1 MVQLQQMTFRSTG
14 KCGVAARRRGERGQ
28 TILLVAI
35 SIVSLLAM
43 AALAIDVVTLYVAS
57 TEIQRAADAAALV
70 GAKAIADSGVT
81 TLQPSDGN
89 VGAAEV
95 LAQSMATAAI
105 LAIVS
110 ATPPVN
116 QVAGASPVLVGTPTF
131 NWSQGNANPHITVSL
146 QQSNLPTFFA
156 RIWGSRSAIAS
167 ASATAEAYNPSN
179 QQNFTPIQTS
189 CVKPWLIGNADPIY
203 STPGVPVPFVTPGT
217 GQIETPPIIPLIGEQ
232 FWLSSDCKGN
242 GDDCSNFTNPPT
254 AGQFNGNPFVSF
266 VPAAV
271 VPPANGLDICPSS
284 TAAPCGGGNDP
295 TDKAAIECCHVTY
308 YTCGG
313 NTTNASW
320 TQTLNPA
327 WPGDATSDLAQ
338 GTECL
343 IHASAE
349 QSGQGQDSL
358 DWKTAPFPN
367 GPPKIVAGSGPQ
379 AGNFVSTSSSIVT
392 IPILDTTSQISTTP
406 PDLVTVVGFLQAF
419 VNSVD
424 DLDPG
429 GNKGH
434 HGDVNITVLNVI
446 GCSTTPN
453 GIAPAIGGNGA
464 SPIPV
469 RLITPP

>member
-1 MVQLQQMTFRSTG
+1 MRLQSMTFISSG
-14 KCGVAARRRGERGQ
+14 KCGDARRRGERGQ

-57 TEIQRAADAAALV
+57 TEIQRAADAAALA

-81 TLQPSDGN
+81 TLQPTDGN
-89 VGAAEV
+89 VGAAEA

-116 QVAGASPVLVGTPTF
+116 QVAGASPTLVGTPTI

-156 RIWGSRSAIAS
+156 RIWGSRAAIAS

-189 CVKPWLIGNADPIY
+189 CVKPWLIGNSDPDN
-203 STPGVPVPFVTPGT
+203 GGAPFVARGT
-217 GQIETPPIIPLIGEQ
+217 GLVENPAIIGEQ
-232 FWLSSDCKGN
+232 FWLSSDC
-242 GDDCSNFTNPPT
+242 SANPPDT
-254 AGQFNGNPFVSF
+254 CSGFLADPPKSGQVGAGGPLFDYF
-266 VPAAV
+266 VPAQV
-271 VPPANGLDICPSS
+271 TTNTGDICPSS
-284 TAAPCGGGNDP
+284 TASPCGGGNDP
-295 TDKAAIECCHVTY
+295 TDKLGIECCNITP

-313 NTTNASW
+313 NTTNAHY
-320 TQTLNPA
+320 TQSLDPEYQGAN
-327 WPGDATSDLAQ
+327 SDLAL

-349 QSGQGQDSL
+349 GSGQGQDSL
-358 DWKTAPFPN
+358 DWQTAPFPT

-379 AGNFVSTSSSIVT
+379 TGNFVSTSSSIVT
-392 IPILDTTSQISTTP
+392 IPILDTQAGVFLPTTP
-406 PDLVTVVGFLQAF
+406 PFSVTVLGFLQAF

-424 DLDPG
+424 DNNPG
-429 GNKGH
+429 GAGH
-434 HGDVNITVLNVI
+434 HGDINIRVLNVI
-446 GCSTTPN
+446 GCSETPN
-453 GIAPAIGGNGA
+453 GIPPAIGGNGA

>member
-1 MVQLQQMTFRSTG
+1 VRLQSMTFTSNVE
-14 KCGVAARRRGERGQ
+14 CEVDARRRGERGQ

-57 TEIQRAADAAALV
+57 TEIQRAADAAALA

-105 LAIVS
+105 QAIIS

-116 QVAGASPVLVGTPTF
+116 QVAGASPTLVGTPTI
-131 NWSQGNANPHITVSL
+131 NWGQGNANPHITVSL

-156 RIWGSRSAIAS
+156 RIWGSRAAIAS
-167 ASATAEAYNPSN
+167 ASATAEAYNPAN

-203 STPGVPVPFVTPGT
+203 STPTVPVPFITTGT
-217 GQIETPPIIPLIGEQ
+217 GQIETPPVIPLIGEQ
-232 FWLSSDCKGN
+232 FWLSSACLGN
-242 GDDCSNFTNPPT
+242 NDDCSNFTNPPS
-254 AGQFNGNPFVSF
+254 AGKLGGNPFIRF

-271 VPPANGLDICPSS
+271 TANTADICPSS
-284 TAAPCGGGNDP
+284 TASPCGAGNDP
-295 TDKAAIECCHVTY
+295 TEKAAIECCHVTP

-313 NTTNASW
+313 NTFNANW
-320 TQTLNPA
+320 TPLLNPEYP
-327 WPGDATSDLAQ
+327 PGSTTSDLAQ

-349 QSGQGQDSL
+349 QSGQGQDTL
-358 DWKTAPFPN
+358 DSFPFPN
-367 GPPKIVAGSGPQ
+367 GPPRITAGSGPQ
-379 AGNFVSTSSSIVT
+379 ISNNVSTSSSIVT
-392 IPILDTTSQISTTP
+392 IPIIDTSSPISTTP
-406 PDLVTVVGFLQAF
+406 PNNVTVVGFLQAF
-419 VNSVD
+419 VTSVD
-424 DLDPG
+424 DLG
-429 GNKGH
+429 AAGH
-434 HGDVNITVLNVI
+434 HSDVNITVLNVI

-453 GIAPAIGGNGA
+453 TGIAPAIGGNGA

>member
-1 MVQLQQMTFRSTG
+1 MTFTSTG
-14 KCGVAARRRGERGQ
+14 KCGVGARRRGERGQ

-89 VGAAEV
+89 VGAAEA
-95 LAQSMATAAI
+95 LAQSMATAAVQ
-105 LAIVS
+105 AIVL

-116 QVAGASPVLVGTPTF
+116 QVAGASPVLTGGTPTI

-156 RIWGSRSAIAS
+156 RIWGSRAAIAS
-167 ASATAEAYNPSN
+167 ASATAEAYNPAN

-189 CVKPWLIGNADPIY
+189 CVKPWLVGNSDPDN
-203 STPGVPVPFVTPGT
+203 GGANFVATGT
-217 GQIETPPIIPLIGEQ
+217 GLVENPAIIGEK
-232 FWLSSDCKGN
+232 FWLSSACKGTS
-242 GDDCSNFTNPPT
+242 DDCSNITNPPT
-254 AGQFNGNPFVSF
+254 AGSFNGNPFLRF

-271 VPPANGLDICPSS
+271 TANTADICPSS
-284 TAAPCGGGNDP
+284 TASPCGGGNDP
-295 TDKAAIECCHVTY
+295 TEKAAVECCHVTP

-313 NTTNASW
+313 NAFNANWTTL
-320 TQTLNPA
+320 LNPEY
-327 WPGDATSDLAQ
+327 PPNSTSSDLAL

-349 QSGQGQDSL
+349 QSGQGQDTL
-358 DWKTAPFPN
+358 DWTTFPN
-367 GPPKIVAGSGPQ
+367 GPPRIVAGSGPQ
-379 AGNFVSTSSSIVT
+379 ATNNVSTSSSIVT
-392 IPILDTTSQISTTP
+392 IPIIDTSSTISTTP
-406 PDLVTVVGFLQAF
+406 PQNVTVVGFLQAF

-424 DLDPG
+424 DLLPG
-429 GNKGH
+429 GSGDGH
-434 HGDVNITVLNVI
+434 HSDVNITVLNVI
-446 GCSTTPN
+446 GCSQTPN
-453 GIAPAIGGNGA
+453 TGIAPAIGGNGA